1 MFYNDMNMK
10 KPDST
15 VTIGLLFFLKDS
27 IYFAIKYVTVVSG
40 K

>member
-1 MFYNDMNMK
+1 MNMK

-15 VTIGLLFFLKDS
+15 FTTGFCLIMLS
-27 IYFAIKYVTVVSG
+27 YFAMKYVTVVSG

>member
-1 MFYNDMNMK
+1 MNMK

-15 VTIGLLFFLKDS
+15 VTIGFCFLKDS